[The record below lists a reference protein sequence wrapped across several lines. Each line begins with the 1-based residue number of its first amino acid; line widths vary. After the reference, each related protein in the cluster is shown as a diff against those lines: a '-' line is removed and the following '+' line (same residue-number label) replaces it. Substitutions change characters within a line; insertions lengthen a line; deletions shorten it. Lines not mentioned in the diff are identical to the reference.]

1 MNESEIAKELSV
13 NQSTV
18 SRDISFL
25 KKLSQQF
32 VYDLAK
38 SNLAFCYVQCL
49 EGIDQVKRKTWEII
63 RIESLS
69 IRDKLIA
76 LKLAKE
82 CDESI
87 FSLIKDGPSV
97 MNVYLLGER
106 VNRLESSRQ
115 NCE

>member
-1 MNESEIAKELSV
+1 MNESEIAKELGV
-13 NQSTV
+13 GQSTI
-18 SRDISFL
+18 SRDVSVLRKI
-25 KKLSQQF
+25 SQQF

-38 SNLAFCYVQCL
+38 SDLAFCYVQCL

-63 RIESLS
+63 RTESLS

-87 FSLIKDGPSV
+87 FSLFKDGPSV
-97 MNVYLLGER
+97 MNVQLLGER
-106 VNRLESSRQ
+106 VNRLESNRQ